1 MKYIFIFLS
10 ILLLLLS
17 LYFNKYYIQKNEKTQ
32 KNKNFKINEKM
43 QKNKNY
49 IINQYEKIFKEF
61 NELSIPESN
70 NQTLLKNYYYS
81 LISKY
86 STKKD
91 LEFKNNPFIS
101 IIIPLY
107 KNKKEYILR
116 SLLSI
121 EAQTLKN
128 IEIIY
133 IDDYSQDESIKLLN
147 LLKLIDNRISLVINN
162 KNRGILFSKSL
173 GVKISRG
180 KYVIVADQDDIFL
193 SKILFDTIY
202 KNVEK
207 YNLDILQYNRVKFIE
222 KKNKMI
228 FFPKKKFPNYNSI
241 IVQPIL
247 GETKNYLNN
256 SLAFSFN
263 LWDKIIRKNI
273 YIKALNFI
281 GENLYNSKIIQREDH
296 IILFALYKVAN
307 RYMRINIDGY
317 LYIRHPNQAT
327 HNLNRQK
334 SSLVYDE
341 FTFLDFVYNNTNKNK
356 EEKNIFIREFL
367 KILKLK
373 VCIKVNEDKIKLLV
387 YKICDYSLKLNL
399 KKKKILRFCE
409 KFKKKNEVKKRKKKN
424 NNKKLKKNHKKNI

>member
-1 MKYIFIFLS
+1 MKYIFTFLS
-10 ILLLLLS
+10 ILLLLIS
-17 LYFNKYYIQKNEKTQ
+17 LYINKYYIKKNEKIQ
-32 KNKNFKINEKM
+32 KNKKYNINKKI
-43 QKNKNY
+43 QKNINY
-49 IINQYEKIFKEF
+49 IINQYKKIFKEF

-133 IDDYSQDESIKLLN
+133 IDDYSQDESINLIN

-207 YNLDILQYNRVKFIE
+207 YNLDIYNIIE
-222 KKNKMI
+222 
-228 FFPKKKFPNYNSI
+228 
-241 IVQPIL
+241 
-247 GETKNYLNN
+247 LN
-256 SLAFSFN
+256 L
-263 LWDKIIRKNI
+263 
-273 YIKALNFI
+273 
-281 GENLYNSKIIQREDH
+281 
-296 IILFALYKVAN
+296 
-307 RYMRINIDGY
+307 
-317 LYIRHPNQAT
+317 
-327 HNLNRQK
+327 
-334 SSLVYDE
+334 
-341 FTFLDFVYNNTNKNK
+341 
-356 EEKNIFIREFL
+356 
-367 KILKLK
+367 
-373 VCIKVNEDKIKLLV
+373 
-387 YKICDYSLKLNL
+387 L
-399 KKKKILRFCE
+399 KKKIK
-409 KFKKKNEVKKRKKKN
+409 
-424 NNKKLKKNHKKNI
+424 

>member
-1 MKYIFIFLS
+1 MKYIFTFLS
-10 ILLLLLS
+10 ILFLLLS
-17 LYFNKYYIQKNEKTQ
+17 LYFYKYYNKKNEKTE
-32 KNKNFKINEKM
+32 KNEKY
-43 QKNKNY
+43 K
-49 IINQYEKIFKEF
+49 INQYKKIFNEF
-61 NELSIPESN
+61 NELSILESK

-81 LISKY
+81 IISKY

-133 IDDYSQDESIKLLN
+133 IDDYSQDESIN
-147 LLKLIDNRISLVINN
+147 LIKILKLIDNRISLVINN

-180 KYVIVADQDDIFL
+180 KYVIVVDQDDIFL

-202 KNVEK
+202 KKTEK
-207 YNLDILQYNRVKFIE
+207 YNLDILQYKRVIFIE
-222 KKNKMI
+222 N
-228 FFPKKKFPNYNSI
+228 KKKIIFIPNKNFPNYNSI

-247 GETKNYLNN
+247 GETKNFLNN

-263 LWDKIIRKNI
+263 LWDKIIRKHI
-273 YIKALNFI
+273 YIKALNFV
-281 GENLYNSKIIQREDH
+281 GENLYKSKIIQREDH
-296 IILFALYKVAN
+296 IVTFALYKVAN

-317 LYIRHPNQAT
+317 LYIKHPKQAS
-327 HNLNRQK
+327 HNLNNQK

-341 FTFLDFVYNNTNKNK
+341 FTFLDFLYNNTNETK
-356 EEKNIFIREFL
+356 EEKNIFLREFL
-367 KILKLK
+367 NILKLK
-373 VCIKVNEDKIKLLV
+373 VCIKVNENKIKLLV
-387 YKICDYSLKLNL
+387 YKICDYSLKLDKNEIFL
-399 KKKKILRFCE
+399 KFCE
-409 KFKKKNEVKKRKKKN
+409 KFKKKNEIKERNIK
-424 NNKKLKKNHKKNI
+424 NNKKNK

>member
-17 LYFNKYYIQKNEKTQ
+17 LYFNKYYIQKNEKIQ
-32 KNKNFKINEKM
+32 KNKKYNINKKI
-43 QKNKNY
+43 QKNINY
-49 IINQYEKIFKEF
+49 IINQYKKIFKEF

-133 IDDYSQDESIKLLN
+133 IDDYSQDESINLIN

-207 YNLDILQYNRVKFIE
+207 YNLDIYNIIE
-222 KKNKMI
+222 
-228 FFPKKKFPNYNSI
+228 
-241 IVQPIL
+241 
-247 GETKNYLNN
+247 LN
-256 SLAFSFN
+256 L
-263 LWDKIIRKNI
+263 
-273 YIKALNFI
+273 
-281 GENLYNSKIIQREDH
+281 
-296 IILFALYKVAN
+296 
-307 RYMRINIDGY
+307 
-317 LYIRHPNQAT
+317 
-327 HNLNRQK
+327 
-334 SSLVYDE
+334 
-341 FTFLDFVYNNTNKNK
+341 
-356 EEKNIFIREFL
+356 
-367 KILKLK
+367 
-373 VCIKVNEDKIKLLV
+373 
-387 YKICDYSLKLNL
+387 L
-399 KKKKILRFCE
+399 KKKIK
-409 KFKKKNEVKKRKKKN
+409 
-424 NNKKLKKNHKKNI
+424 

>member
-1 MKYIFIFLS
+1 MKYIFTFLS
-10 ILLLLLS
+10 ILFLLLS
-17 LYFNKYYIQKNEKTQ
+17 LYFYKYYNKKNEKTE
-32 KNKNFKINEKM
+32 KNEKY
-43 QKNKNY
+43 K
-49 IINQYEKIFKEF
+49 INQYKKIFNEF
-61 NELSIPESN
+61 NELPILESK

-81 LISKY
+81 IISKY

-133 IDDYSQDESIKLLN
+133 IDDYSQDESIN
-147 LLKLIDNRISLVINN
+147 LIKILKLIDNRISLVINN

-180 KYVIVADQDDIFL
+180 KYVIVVDQDDIFL

-202 KNVEK
+202 KKAEK
-207 YNLDILQYNRVKFIE
+207 YNLDILQYKRVIFIE
-222 KKNKMI
+222 N
-228 FFPKKKFPNYNSI
+228 KKKIIFIPNKNFPNYNSI

-247 GETKNYLNN
+247 GETKNFLNN

-263 LWDKIIRKNI
+263 LWDKIIRKHI
-273 YIKALNFI
+273 YIKALNFV
-281 GENLYNSKIIQREDH
+281 GENLYKSKIIQREDH
-296 IILFALYKVAN
+296 IVTFALYKVAN

-317 LYIRHPNQAT
+317 LYIKHPKQASY
-327 HNLNRQK
+327 NLNNQK

-341 FTFLDFVYNNTNKNK
+341 FTFLDFLYNNTNETK
-356 EEKNIFIREFL
+356 EEKNIFLREFL
-367 KILKLK
+367 NILKLK
-373 VCIKVNEDKIKLLV
+373 VCIKVNENKIKLLV
-387 YKICDYSLKLNL
+387 YKICDYSLKLN
-399 KKKKILRFCE
+399 KKKIFLKFCK
-409 KFKKKNEVKKRKKKN
+409 KFKKKNEIKKRNIK
-424 NNKKLKKNHKKNI
+424 NNKKNK